1 MSNTQTNSHNHIIY
15 LLRHADCRQDSVKR
29 YIGQID
35 LPLNLTGIEQA
46 FALSQ
51 ELKDI
56 PLQQIFC
63 SDLRRSYETARIIS
77 RGRHELIRQ
86 IEEMREIDLG
96 KWDGLPMAEVSQ
108 QFPQEYAKRGR
119 DIVCY
124 RAPGGENFHDL
135 AARVIPQ
142 FINIAQAAC
151 GNVLIVGHAGVNRVI
166 LCHILGMPLSNLFR
180 LQQDYG
186 GVNLLTGDKSGM
198 SLLKMNIMPFRAENH
213 SLKG

>member
-1 MSNTQTNSHNHIIY
+1 MSNTQTNLHNHIIY

-29 YIGQID
+29 YIGQTD
-35 LPLNLTGIEQA
+35 LPLNLIGIEQA
-46 FALSQ
+46 VALSQ
-51 ELKDI
+51 EIKDI

-63 SDLRRSYETARIIS
+63 SDLQRSYETARIIA
-77 RGRHELIRQ
+77 RGRSELINP
-86 IEEMREIDLG
+86 IKEMREIDLG
-96 KWDGLPMAEVSQ
+96 QWDGLPMAEVAQ
-108 QFPQEYAKRGR
+108 RFPKEYAERGR

-142 FINIAQAAC
+142 FINIMQAAC

-166 LCHILGMPLSNLFR
+166 LCHILGMPLSNIFH

-186 GVNLLTGDKSGM
+186 GVNLLMGDKSGM
-198 SLLKMNIMPFRAENH
+198 NLFKMNIMPFHAENN
-213 SLKG
+213 SLEG